1 MFDIVLYGDPILR
14 KKAKPVTVFDKKLK
28 AFLDEMTETMMEFDG
43 LGLAAPQVGDSRR
56 IVVIDTTK
64 GEAPPIALI
73 NPEFTYKSE
82 ELEEREE
89 GCLSFPDLHLDIKRP
104 AVVSVKAYDEK
115 GKEFTIE
122 KADGLLCRAFQHE
135 IDHCDGL
142 LIIDQVSL
150 LQRKLLSGKLKKI
163 TAMGPGRKAPSR
175 KAKAV

>member
-1 MFDIVLYGDPILR
+1 MFDIVLYGDPVLR
-14 KKAKPVTVFDKKLK
+14 KKAKPVTVFDSALRD
-28 AFLDEMTETMMEFDG
+28 FLEAMMQTMMERDG
-43 LGLAAPQVGDSRR
+43 VGLAAPQVGDSRR

-64 GEAPPIALI
+64 GEAPPMVLV
-73 NPEFTYKSE
+73 NPEFTFKSK

-104 AVVSVKAYDEK
+104 AVVSVKACD
-115 GKEFTIE
+115 GNGREFTVE
-122 KADGLLCRAFQHE
+122 KADGLLARALQHE

-163 TAMGPGRKAPSR
+163 SAMGPGRAAPSR

>member
-1 MFDIVLYGDPILR
+1 MFDIVLYGDPVLR
-14 KKAKPVTVFDKKLK
+14 KKAKPVAAFDAKLK
-28 AFLDEMTETMMEFDG
+28 AFLEEMIQTMMERDG
-43 LGLAAPQVGDSRR
+43 VGLAAPQVDDSRR

-64 GEAPPIALI
+64 GEAPPLVLI
-73 NPEFTYKSE
+73 NPEFTFKSK

-89 GCLSFPDLHLDIKRP
+89 GCLSFPDIHLDIKRP
-104 AVVSVKAYDEK
+104 AVVSVKALDGN
-115 GKEFTIE
+115 GKEFMVE
-122 KADGLLCRAFQHE
+122 KADGLLSRALQHE

-163 TAMGPGRKAPSR
+163 SAMGKSKTMPSA